1 MSKENIMKATQIKP
15 SIPKNI
21 IIAHTIIMLGV
32 CIVFGIVNIIGSSY
46 LIGGLI
52 IGCGAV
58 VTALMFILRNKT
70 SIVTRGFILS
80 VVQLCII
87 IVMSASK
94 SEMQDMFPLMVA
106 SMAISGIYFNKT
118 CLITHWVIMD
128 VACIA
133 GLIFNDLFY
142 GGAEFGG
149 LIKGILGLNI
159 AGFLLMYFVNC
170 CLNFITEAEEAK
182 ANASDLL
189 SQVQEQMSH
198 TEKLAKSQRQVVES
212 IAAISETLSVS
223 GEKMHIVAD
232 NINQAAEEQQT
243 TIAEISDDIAKITAE
258 TQNSL
263 DAAEAASKSASD
275 STQLLN
281 QSNEE
286 MQKMISAMT
295 EIEESSDKIRLI
307 VKTIEDIAFQTNIL
321 ALNASI
327 EAARAGAAGKGFAV
341 VADEVRNLAGKSQSA
356 VESTAELID
365 ASIDAVHRGREV
377 ADVVAERMHAVIATA
392 EDSAAHSNS
401 IAKLTENQVV
411 AITAVKNRMGQISQI
426 IEQTSRTAMESAE
439 IAGSVADDTRKM
451 DDIVHSF
458 N

>member
-1 MSKENIMKATQIKP
+1 MKPNQIKP
-15 SIPKNI
+15 TISKKILLV
-21 IIAHTIIMLGV
+21 HTFTILGV
-32 CIVFGIVNIIGSSY
+32 CVIFGIINIIGSSF

-52 IGCGAV
+52 IGCGAIA
-58 VTALMFILRNKT
+58 TALSFILKNT
-70 SIVTRGFILS
+70 TIVTRGFILS
-80 VVQLCII
+80 IVQLCII
-87 IVMSASK
+87 IVMSVSK
-94 SEMQDMFPLMVA
+94 HEMNDMFPLMAA
-106 SMAISGIYFNKT
+106 SMAISGIYFSRT
-118 CLITHWVIMD
+118 CLVAHWAVMD

-142 GGAEFGG
+142 GGAEFSG

-159 AGFLLMYFVNC
+159 AGFLLIYFVNC

-182 ANASDLL
+182 ANASELL
-189 SQVQEQMSH
+189 SRVQDQMSH
-198 TEKLAKSQRQVVES
+198 TEKLAESQKQVVEK

-223 GEKMHIVAD
+223 GEKMHVVAD
-232 NINQAAEEQQT
+232 NISQGAEEQQT

-258 TQNSL
+258 TENSL
-263 DAAEAASKSASD
+263 IAAEAASKAAAD
-275 STQLLN
+275 STDLLN
-281 QSNEE
+281 QGNEE

-341 VADEVRNLAGKSQSA
+341 VADEVRNLAGKSQNA

-377 ADVVAERMHAVIATA
+377 ADIVAERMNTVLDTSA
-392 EDSAAHSNS
+392 DSAAHADS
-401 IAKLTENQVV
+401 IAKLTENQ
-411 AITAVKNRMGQISQI
+411 AIAIAGVKERIAQISQI
-426 IEQTSRTAMESAE
+426 IEQSSQTAMESAE

-451 DDIVHSF
+451 DEIVHSF
-458 N
+458 NQ